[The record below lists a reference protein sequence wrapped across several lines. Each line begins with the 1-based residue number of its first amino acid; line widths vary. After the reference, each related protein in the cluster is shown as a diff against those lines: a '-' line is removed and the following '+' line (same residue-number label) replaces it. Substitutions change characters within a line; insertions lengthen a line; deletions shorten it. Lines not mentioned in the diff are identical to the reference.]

1 MHNLFCP
8 IYNQYLYHRNTYQHR
23 LCGVFSCVPCV
34 FFPFPSALRVAI
46 APAIVGM
53 FPSVGPR
60 NNQVT
65 SLGNKEKQLQCRS
78 PKNRQDVFNSNNS
91 KSNIEQQ
98 QQQQQQQLLLLLL
111 LLLLT
116 ITTMKKNSSHNETNK
131 SAIHNDNQIQAE
143 NVRTIHQTSTPTQF
157 PS

>member
-98 QQQQQQQLLLLLL
+98 QQQLLLL